1 MWSVVLFLNMR
12 HQKSTAAQ
20 SITYNAK
27 ERLITFRS
35 LPLGERS
42 AVFAE
47 LSNIIQQQILSEL
60 TIKEVVDLID
70 HLDLRMAEKVIM
82 RMSDV
87 KRRAKII
94 KRLKTEV
101 SDKIEYFLRFHPK
114 ATASLIHFNYV
125 IVPNTATLGE
135 LGEVIDEHYQELGKF
150 PEILVQSNGTLV
162 GEILL
167 TTLVKERSNAVIEK
181 FIKPVQTISY
191 LAEVSEIVNTFSDS
205 EHKKIVVLDND
216 SSVLGL
222 IYADDALTLFG
233 KLPAASLYIVAG
245 LDESER
251 PFDSVGKKFSQRYR
265 WLILNLVTA
274 FFAGSVVLV
283 FKDTIEQLAILAVYI
298 PIVAGMGGNAAS
310 QAFAVM
316 VRGITMGSVS
326 IETGFPV
333 IWKEIQAGALN
344 GLVIGGLVALISV
357 IFNGS
362 WLLGVVVSLAMI
374 VVHIVAGLFGAF
386 VPLLLKK
393 LGKDPASTSMIFIST
408 ATDVFGILALLGI
421 GSLILL

>member
-1 MWSVVLFLNMR
+1 MR
-12 HQKSTAAQ
+12 QPKSELANSLTF
-20 SITYNAK
+20 NAK
-27 ERLITFRS
+27 ERLTNFHA
-35 LPLGERS
+35 LTLGQRS

-47 LSNIIQQQILSEL
+47 LSTQTQQNILENL
-60 TIKEVVDLID
+60 TVSEVVDLVD
-70 HLDLRMAEKVIM
+70 HLDLRMAEKVMM
-82 RMSDV
+82 RMSDAN
-87 KRRAKII
+87 RRRKII

-114 ATASLIHFNYV
+114 ATAALIHFNYV
-125 IVPNTATLGE
+125 IVPDTSTLGE
-135 LGEVIDEHYQELGKF
+135 LGEIIDMHYQELGKF
-150 PEILVQSNGTLV
+150 PEILVQSKGTLV

-167 TTLVKERSNAVIEK
+167 TTLVKERANAGIEK
-181 FIKPVQTISY
+181 FIKPVHTISY
-191 LAEVSEIVNTFSDS
+191 QAEIVDIVNTFTGS

-216 SSVLGL
+216 ESVLGL

-233 KLPAASLYIVAG
+233 KLPAESLYNIAG
-245 LDESER
+245 VDESER
-251 PFDSVGKKFSQRYR
+251 PFDSVSKKFSQRYR
-265 WLILNLVTA
+265 WLILNLGTA
-274 FFAGSVVLV
+274 FFAGSVVLI
-283 FKDTIEQLAILAVYI
+283 FKGTIEQLAILAVYI

-326 IETGFPV
+326 LETGWPV
-333 IWKEIQAGALN
+333 IWKEIQAGVLN
-344 GLVIGGLVALISV
+344 GLVIGGIVALISV
-357 IFNGS
+357 IINGS

-386 VPLLLKK
+386 VPLLLKQ

>member
-1 MWSVVLFLNMR
+1 MR
-12 HQKSTAAQ
+12 HQKSPLAQ
-20 SITYNAK
+20 TITYYPK
-27 ERLITFRS
+27 DRLATFRS
-35 LPLGERS
+35 LSLGERS

-47 LSNIIQQQILSEL
+47 LSNHLQQQIL
-60 TIKEVVDLID
+60 VDLTMTEAVDLVD

-82 RMSDV
+82 RMQDA
-87 KRRAKII
+87 RRRSKII

-114 ATASLIHFNYV
+114 ATATLIHFNYV
-125 IVPNTATLGE
+125 LVPDTATLGE
-135 LGEVIDEHYQELGKF
+135 VGEIIDAHYQELGKF
-150 PEILVQSNGTLV
+150 PEILVQENGALV

-167 TTLVKERSNAVIEK
+167 TTLVKERTNAQLEK
-181 FIKPVQTISY
+181 FIKPIKTISY
-191 LAEVSEIVNTFSDS
+191 QAEVSDIVNTFTDS

-216 SSVLGL
+216 NSVLGI

-233 KLPAASLYIVAG
+233 KLPAESLYNIAG
-245 LDESER
+245 VDESER

-274 FFAGSVVLV
+274 FIAGSVVLI
-283 FKDTIEQLAILAVYI
+283 FTDTVEQLAILAVYI

-326 IETGFPV
+326 LESGLPV
-333 IWKEIQAGALN
+333 IWKEVQAGALN
-344 GLVIGGLVALISV
+344 GLVIGGIVALISV
-357 IFNGS
+357 VINGS

-374 VVHIVAGLFGAF
+374 TVHIVAGLFGAF
-386 VPLLLKK
+386 VPLILKRM
-393 LGKDPASTSMIFIST
+393 GKDPASTSMIFIST
-408 ATDVFGILALLGI
+408 ATDVFGILALLGF

>member
-1 MWSVVLFLNMR
+1 MR
-12 HQKSTAAQ
+12 NEKS
-20 SITYNAK
+20 SIAHTLTYNAK
-27 ERLITFRS
+27 DRLSMFKS
-35 LPLGERS
+35 LSLAERS
-42 AVFAE
+42 SVFAE
-47 LSNIIQQQILSEL
+47 LSAYLQQQILANL
-60 TIKEVVDLID
+60 TVTEVVDLVD

-82 RMSDV
+82 RMTDE
-87 KRRAKII
+87 KRRSKII

-114 ATASLIHFNYV
+114 ATAALIHFNYV
-125 IVPNTATLGE
+125 IVPDTSTLGE
-135 LGEVIDEHYQELGKF
+135 LGEIIDIHYQELGKF

-167 TTLVKERSNAVIEK
+167 TTLVKERTNASIQK
-181 FIKPVQTISY
+181 FIKPVHTISY
-191 LAEVSEIVNTFSDS
+191 QAEVSEIVNTFTDS

-216 SSVLGL
+216 ESVLGL

-233 KLPAASLYIVAG
+233 KLPAESLYNIAG
-245 LDESER
+245 VDESER
-251 PFDSVGKKFSQRYR
+251 PFDSVSKKFSQRYR

-283 FKDTIEQLAILAVYI
+283 FQGTIEQLAILAVYI

-326 IETGFPV
+326 LETGWPV
-333 IWKEIQAGALN
+333 IWKEIQAGVLN
-344 GLVIGGLVALISV
+344 GLVIGGIVALISV
-357 IFNGS
+357 IINGS

-386 VPLLLKK
+386 VPLLLKR

>member
-1 MWSVVLFLNMR
+1 MR
-12 HQKSTAAQ
+12 QPKSELAN
-20 SITYNAK
+20 SITYNK
-27 ERLITFRS
+27 NDRLKNMRALT
-35 LPLGERS
+35 LGERS

-47 LSNIIQQQILSEL
+47 LSNHTQQQILQEL
-60 TIKEVVDLID
+60 TVTEVVDLVD

-82 RMSDV
+82 RITDA
-87 KRRAKII
+87 KRRTKII

-114 ATASLIHFNYV
+114 ATAALIHFNYV
-125 IVPNTATLGE
+125 ILPDTATMGDVAE
-135 LGEVIDEHYQELGKF
+135 AIDDHYQELGKF
-150 PEILVQSNGTLV
+150 PEILIQRDGSLI
-162 GEILL
+162 GEIVL
-167 TTLVKERSNAVIEK
+167 TTLVKERSNVSIDK
-181 FIKPVQTISY
+181 FIKPVQTITY
-191 LAEVSEIVNTFSDS
+191 QAEINEIIATFSET
-205 EHKKIVVLDND
+205 EHKKIVVLDHDN
-216 SSVLGL
+216 SVLGI
-222 IYADDALTLFG
+222 IYSDDALGLFG
-233 KLPAASLYIVAG
+233 KLPAESLYIVAG
-245 LDESER
+245 VDESER

-274 FFAGSVVLV
+274 FFAGSVVLM
-283 FKDTIEQLAILAVYI
+283 FQDTVAQLAILAVYI

-326 IETGFPV
+326 IETGWPV

-344 GLVIGGLVALISV
+344 GLVIGGIVALISV

-362 WLLGVVVSLAMI
+362 WLLGLVVSLAMI
-374 VVHIVAGLFGAF
+374 TVHIVAGLFGAF
-386 VPLLLKK
+386 VPLLLKR

-408 ATDVFGILALLGI
+408 ATDVFGILALLGF